1 MTGLRRQRC
10 VRGDVSQG
18 HFWMLSGKWI
28 SGGKRISVLRRR
40 KIVALNENRDLGWG
54 DRAGR
59 ARKLRI
65 KLIVLVIDWT

>member
-1 MTGLRRQRC
+1 MTGLRRQCC

-18 HFWMLSGKWI
+18 HFWVLSGKWI
-28 SGGKRISVLRRR
+28 PGGKRISVLRRR

-54 DRAGR
+54 DQAGR
-59 ARKLRI
+59 ARKLRV

>member
-1 MTGLRRQRC
+1 MTVLRRQCC

-18 HFWMLSGKWI
+18 HFWMLSGKWL
-28 SGGKRISVLRRR
+28 SGGKRISVLRR
-40 KIVALNENRDLGWG
+40 KIGALNENRDFGWR